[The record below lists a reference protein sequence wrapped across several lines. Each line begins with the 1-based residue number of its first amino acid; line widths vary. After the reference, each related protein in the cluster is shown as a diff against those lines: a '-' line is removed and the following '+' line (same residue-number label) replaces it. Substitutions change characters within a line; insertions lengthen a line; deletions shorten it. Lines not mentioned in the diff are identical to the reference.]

1 MPQSGGKQDK
11 ERAEAVAEPGRAGG
25 AARRTNA
32 RPAQPS
38 TCETALAR
46 VVELA
51 QSAGAD
57 TRETRRTLP
66 SGRARPGDGE
76 GTAPALETSR
86 ANARELLN
94 AAFRELEPEIALK
107 LRTLMIAGRDG
118 QNIGAVNV
126 NLSLSDDVA
135 AFAIMAADSSDNG
148 LLLVDYLRRGHA
160 LACAAGIDL
169 DKPLSEWQAQSTQE
183 LDERAWSSFG
193 KQLASSRPDDWQCL
207 GIVEK
212 GTPGLSKL
220 YLKLGD
226 LAWWSFQSVLDRP
239 TLAGVEKDR
248 RELARRQVKGVSTNT
263 LEGIVGQ
270 LGSAQGRAL
279 RRAARA
285 IRARVGVSPAVER

>member
-1 MPQSGGKQDK
+1 MPQSTGKHDK
-11 ERAEAVAEPGRAGG
+11 GRFEAAAEPGRVGV
-25 AARRTNA
+25 AARRTTAHAA
-32 RPAQPS
+32 RRSP
-38 TCETALAR
+38 CEVALGR
-46 VVELA
+46 IVELA

-66 SGRARPGDGE
+66 SGRSRPGDGE
-76 GTAPALETSR
+76 ATAPALETSR

-94 AAFRELEPEIALK
+94 TALRELEPEIALK

-169 DKPLSEWQAQSTQE
+169 DKPLTDWQTPSSQE

-193 KQLASSRPDDWQCL
+193 KQLASSAPGDWQCL
-207 GIVEK
+207 GIIEK
-212 GTPGLSKL
+212 GTHGLSKL
-220 YLKLGD
+220 YLKLDD

-263 LEGIVGQ
+263 LEAIVGQ

-285 IRARVGVSPAVER
+285 IRARVGVSPSAER

>member
-1 MPQSGGKQDK
+1 MPQSSGKQEKD
-11 ERAEAVAEPGRAGG
+11 RSEAIAEPGRTGG
-25 AARRTNA
+25 ASRRANAHAARR
-32 RPAQPS
+32 S
-38 TCETALAR
+38 ICEVALAR

-51 QSAGAD
+51 QSTGAD
-57 TRETRRTLP
+57 TRETRRSLP
-66 SGRARPGDGE
+66 SGRSRPGDGE
-76 GTAPALETSR
+76 ATAPALETSR
-86 ANARELLN
+86 ASAREQLST
-94 AAFRELEPEIALK
+94 AFRELEPEVALK

-118 QNIGAVNV
+118 QSIGAVNV

-169 DKPLSEWQAQSTQE
+169 DKPLTDWQVQSSQE
-183 LDERAWSSFG
+183 LEERAWATFG
-193 KQLASSRPDDWQCL
+193 KQLATSQPNDWQCL

-212 GTPGLSKL
+212 GTQGLTKL

-226 LAWWSFQSVLDRP
+226 LAWWSFQSALDRP
-239 TLAGVEKDR
+239 TLAGVDKDR
-248 RELARRQVKGVSTNT
+248 RELARRQVKGLSTNT
-263 LEGIVGQ
+263 LEGIVGH

-285 IRARVGVSPAVER
+285 IRARVGVSLSAER